1 MTVEPNKRF
10 LLHKFIQFNPVLTDE
25 ETVNMITE
33 KYAKKNQ
40 SVNEY
45 QKNHSSTALQQHLKV
60 KYKIQDIISRNNTSQ
75 IYRLFVALSVAQQ
88 SKTRN
93 VGQCPTWSPCRI

>member
-45 QKNHSSTALQQHLKV
+45 QKNHRSTVLQQHLKV
-60 KYKIQDIISRNNTSQ
+60 KYKIHNIISRNNTSQ
-75 IYRLFVALSVAQQ
+75 IYQLFVTLSAAKQ
-88 SKTRN
+88 N
-93 VGQCPTWSPCRI
+93 NE

>member
-1 MTVEPNKRF
+1 MTVEPNKCF

-40 SVNEY
+40 SVNKH
-45 QKNHSSTALQQHLKV
+45 QKNHSSTVVQQHLKV
-60 KYKIQDIISRNNTSQ
+60 KYKIQDIISRNDISQ
-75 IYRLFVALSVAQQ
+75 IYKLFVALSVAQQ
-88 SKTRN
+88 SKMT
-93 VGQCPTWSPCRI
+93 